1 MDVRELNVDL
11 IDHINPFSEAYAIMA
26 KSMTEFSLKQMAAVI
41 QGKKVNL
48 SADEAR
54 DLAKRALKF
63 KAERG
68 RLPSITSPD
77 PWEKRMAEGVAYLAK
92 MKAEAANG

>member
-1 MDVRELNVDL
+1 M
-11 IDHINPFSEAYAIMA
+11 S
-26 KSMTEFSLKQMAAVI
+26 KSSLKQMSAVI

-48 SADEAR
+48 SMEEAR
-54 DLAKRALKF
+54 DLANRALRF

-92 MKAEAANG
+92 KKAEAANV